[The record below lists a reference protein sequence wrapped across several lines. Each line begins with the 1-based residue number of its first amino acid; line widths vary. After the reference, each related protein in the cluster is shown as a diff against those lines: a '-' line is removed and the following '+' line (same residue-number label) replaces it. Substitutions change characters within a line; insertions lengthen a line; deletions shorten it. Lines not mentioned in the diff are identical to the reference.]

1 MYLCESTSA
10 AAVLIVSLGFGDYA
24 VGVSHEAAFVL
35 YTFVICGLYIVVDT
49 ILLRSLK
56 AYHQHL
62 YGDMATVRLEQ
73 DALLRQEQQ
82 TMAAAERLY
91 LANNLHDGLPQSL
104 TGVALHLATVPRL
117 LEQKPLK
124 VRERLRNV
132 QLLVAEQ
139 QERYCLMQVL
149 QPSPAALSETPFA
162 LAPHLE
168 WMVSLGGDCTID
180 STATR
185 VCLSMTVPLGR
196 PGAHECQF
204 AS

>member
-10 AAVLIVSLGFGDYA
+10 AAVLIVYLGFGGYA

-35 YTFVICGLYIVVDT
+35 YTFVICGLYIMVGT
-49 ILLRSLK
+49 ILLCSLK

-62 YGDMATVRLEQ
+62 YSDMATVRLEQ

-82 TMAAAERLY
+82 TTTAAECLY
-91 LANNLHDGLPQSL
+91 LANNLHDGLLQSL
-104 TGVALHLATVPRL
+104 TGVALHLAPVPRL

-139 QERYCLMQVL
+139 QERCYLMQIL
-149 QPSPAALSETPFA
+149 QPCPAALAFWWQA
-162 LAPHLE
+162 
-168 WMVSLGGDCTID
+168 
-180 STATR
+180 R
-185 VCLSMTVPLGR
+185 VGKPRRS
-196 PGAHECQF
+196 
-204 AS
+204 

>member
-1 MYLCESTSA
+1 MYLCEATSA
-10 AAVLIVSLGFGDYA
+10 VAVLIVSLGFGGYA

-35 YTFVICGLYIVVDT
+35 YTFVICGLYIMVGT
-49 ILLRSLK
+49 ILLCSLK

-62 YGDMATVRLEQ
+62 YSDMATGRLEQ

-82 TMAAAERLY
+82 TTTTAECLHF
-91 LANNLHDGLPQSL
+91 ANDLHDGLLQSL
-104 TGVALHLATVPRL
+104 TGVALHLAMVPSL

-124 VRERLRNV
+124 VRERLRHV

-139 QERYCLMQVL
+139 QEHYCLMQVL
-149 QPSPAALSETPFA
+149 PPSPAALAETPFA

-168 WMVSLGGDCTID
+168 RMVSLGGDCTID

-185 VCLSMTVPLGR
+185 ACLSMTVPLGR
-196 PGAHECQF
+196 PGAQECQF